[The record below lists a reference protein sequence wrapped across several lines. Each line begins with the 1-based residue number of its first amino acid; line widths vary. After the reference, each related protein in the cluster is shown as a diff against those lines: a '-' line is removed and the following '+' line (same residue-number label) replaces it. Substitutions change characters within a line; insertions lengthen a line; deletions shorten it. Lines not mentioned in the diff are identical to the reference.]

1 MTSVSFK
8 GTGVAIVT
16 PFREDKSVDFK
27 ALGKLLQHLL
37 TGQVDYLVVLGTTGE
52 SVTLKNEEKTAVVDF
67 VIDNVDGKI
76 PIVVGVGG
84 NNTMDAI
91 RHFKDYNFN
100 KISAVLSVCPY
111 YNKPT
116 QTGLYEHFKAIAAES
131 PAPVILYNV
140 PGRTGSNMT
149 AETTLKLAH
158 EISSIVAVKEASG
171 NLEQIMQIIKDKPDG
186 FQVISGDDLL
196 TLPII
201 SMGGEGVISVL
212 ANALPEETSDMVNFA
227 LAQKFKQ
234 ARQLHYQLMDI
245 TRALFTEGNPAG
257 VKAVL
262 NMLKITPNS
271 LRLPLTPVSKAH
283 CDKLAELLKKARY

>member
-16 PFREDKSVDFK
+16 PFRDDKSIDFK

-37 TGQVDYLVVLGTTGE
+37 TNQVDYLVVLGTTGE

-67 VIDNVDGKI
+67 VLDNVEGKI

-91 RHFKDYNFN
+91 RHFKDYNFK

-158 EISSIVAVKEASG
+158 EIPGIVAVKEASG
-171 NLEQIMQIIKDKPDG
+171 NLEQIMQIIKDKPEG

-196 TLPII
+196 TLPIV

-212 ANALPEETSDMVNFA
+212 ANALPKETSDMVNYA

-234 ARQLHYQLMDI
+234 ARQLHYQLMDL

-262 NMLKITPNS
+262 NMLKITSNS

-283 CDKLAELLKKARY
+283 YDKLAELLKKARY

>member
-16 PFREDKSVDFK
+16 PFRDDKSIDFK

-37 TGQVDYLVVLGTTGE
+37 TNQVDYLVVLGTTGE

-84 NNTMDAI
+84 NNTLDAI
-91 RHFKDYNFN
+91 RHFKDYNFK

-158 EISSIVAVKEASG
+158 EIPGIIAVKEASG
-171 NLEQIMQIIKDKPDG
+171 NLEQIMQIIKDKPEG

-196 TLPII
+196 TLPIV

-212 ANALPEETSDMVNFA
+212 ANALPKETSDMVNFA

-234 ARQLHYQLMDI
+234 ARQLHYQLMDF

-262 NMLKITPNS
+262 NMLKITSNS
-271 LRLPLTPVSKAH
+271 LRLPLTPVSKTH
-283 CDKLAELLKKARY
+283 YDKLAELLKKARY